1 MNAVVIAVLLMLVL
15 SLLRVN
21 IVIALI
27 IGALAGGL
35 TGGSVLAKRL
45 KLSQTVSAE
54 MPPLQLAMPCLAR
67 LPPL

>member
-27 IGALAGGL
+27 IGALAGGNRR
-35 TGGSVLAKRL
+35 TRPG
-45 KLSQTVSAE
+45 
-54 MPPLQLAMPCLAR
+54 
-67 LPPL
+67 